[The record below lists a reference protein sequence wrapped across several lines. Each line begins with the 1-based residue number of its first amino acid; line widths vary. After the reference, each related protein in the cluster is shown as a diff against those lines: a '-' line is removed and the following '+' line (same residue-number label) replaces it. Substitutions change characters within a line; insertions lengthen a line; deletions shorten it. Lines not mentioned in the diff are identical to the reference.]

1 MELPTVIS
9 DSKLWQRLGENTDLQ
24 RAVAQLRSTAEILAS
39 TISSS
44 VPNFTDHSV
53 RHMDALWTV
62 ADRVLTEDEIG
73 SLSVGEAF
81 LLGIAFYLH
90 DIGMAFAASPEG
102 LARVRES
109 QQYRIFVARV
119 RFAANDR
126 EWEELASKA
135 EAQAVAHAVRKLHAD
150 AASILATAPIPGTSQ
165 FLLEPNIVREI
176 WATTAGKMSSSHHWN
191 LDQIERELG
200 RQGTVPLGNVGKGDL
215 AYVACILRLVDYAH
229 INRDRASTLERA
241 LRQPLEPDSLL
252 HWLAQE
258 KIDGPE
264 RDGSELVYR
273 SSSPIQDVDAWWLYF
288 GMLSG
293 LDREI
298 SAVRRYLDHRPPS
311 QGRLSLERVRGASSP
326 QEAAIFIQT
335 SGFAP
340 IEVNIRAGSIDRLV
354 KLLGGETLY
363 GAEPMAA
370 VRELI
375 QNARDAVMLKG
386 AVAENDF
393 ERASFA
399 LPIIVKLDTKEP
411 ASLEVTD
418 YGVGMSR
425 RVMTDYL
432 VSIASDYWTSEQFF
446 TDFPSALD
454 RGFKPAGKFGIGFV
468 SVFMLGDQV
477 QVESNRDGG
486 ERLRLTLRGVGRQG
500 ELRAL
505 AAPAGSGT
513 SVKIRVNQE
522 AVGRLKEFPELC
534 KAFAPMLLHDLRVE
548 VDGIATEIKQIWWRR

>member
-1 MELPTVIS
+1 
-9 DSKLWQRLGENTDLQ
+9 
-24 RAVAQLRSTAEILAS
+24 
-39 TISSS
+39 
-44 VPNFTDHSV
+44 
-53 RHMDALWTV
+53 
-62 ADRVLTEDEIG
+62 
-73 SLSVGEAF
+73 
-81 LLGIAFYLH
+81 
-90 DIGMAFAASPEG
+90 
-102 LARVRES
+102 
-109 QQYRIFVARV
+109 
-119 RFAANDR
+119 
-126 EWEELASKA
+126 
-135 EAQAVAHAVRKLHAD
+135 
-150 AASILATAPIPGTSQ
+150 
-165 FLLEPNIVREI
+165 
-176 WATTAGKMSSSHHWN
+176 
-191 LDQIERELG
+191 
-200 RQGTVPLGNVGKGDL
+200 VGKGDL

-229 INRDRASTLERA
+229 INRDRAPTLERA
-241 LRQPLEPDSLL
+241 LRQPLEPESLL

-288 GMLSG
+288 EMLNG
-293 LDREI
+293 LDKEI
-298 SAVRRYLDHRPPS
+298 SAVRRYLDHRPS
-311 QGRLSLERVRGASSP
+311 SKGRLSLERVRGASSP
-326 QEAAIFIQT
+326 QDAAIFIQT
-335 SGFAP
+335 SGFVP

-375 QNARDAVMLKG
+375 QNARDAVMLKA
-386 AVAENDF
+386 AVAESDF
-393 ERASFA
+393 ERASFT
-399 LPIIVKLDTKEP
+399 LPITVKLDTKEP
-411 ASLEVTD
+411 ASLEMID

-505 AAPAGSGT
+505 PAPPGSGT
-513 SVKIRVNQE
+513 SVKIRLNQE

-534 KAFAPMLLHDLRVE
+534 KAYAPMLLHDLRVE
-548 VDGIATEIKQIWWRR
+548 IDGIATEIKKVWWKELDTDTFAAWALEAGQRLLRAGSTETISADAIWSFRRLRRGIPGEDSRPSWPNKWPEWLSDGCRLVAHPRYNTSFICLKGLALTTVHTPGFIDCSILRPLFRT